1 MWQQCAAL
9 PPLPAGAPRP
19 ASTLLQGQDD
29 LRTLS
34 MADAAAQGDFTIVLV
49 TFVTPIAPGRSAVFL
64 TLAMR
69 GDTVPLPLRIEGW
82 LPAWV
87 NHLRSNTVQA
97 LLFPSRRS
105 LRPRCCSPLAWPDH
119 LRGRHAPAAV
129 RCSAALSRLG
139 RRGGV
144 R

>member
-1 MWQQCAAL
+1 
-9 PPLPAGAPRP
+9 
-19 ASTLLQGQDD
+19 
-29 LRTLS
+29 

-69 GDTVPLPLRIEGW
+69 GDTVPLPLRIERR

-97 LLFPSRRS
+97 LGFPLRRS
-105 LRPRCCSPLAWPDH
+105 LQPRCCSPHSWPDH
-119 LRGRHAPAAV
+119 LRGRHAPATV
-129 RCSAALSRLG
+129 RCSAALHGLE
-139 RRGGV
+139 RGGGV
-144 R
+144 L